1 MRKFLKGLPFKKVF
15 VFLFVSL
22 YTFLPSLQAFG
33 VVIEDYASEDVSV
46 GVDEGGDIL
55 DEGISDP
62 AEIANPNVLEEEVV
76 EEPLFV
82 YEDGVYTV
90 FNVVEGEEYVYPDDE
105 DVRIRFTNVTEEGN
119 LVISKVELTEEE
131 KELLNTSDDYGW
143 DISSSMSNGSFKYD
157 LTLPNNTESNDVE
170 VKYSEDGNTYESID
184 NEIVN
189 ENVIEIKGLEH
200 FTLFVVTGGDDT
212 TGSCKNV
219 TLINPKDG
227 DTCYTTIQAAI
238 DAAISGDDVL
248 VSEGTYTQSLSINKR
263 INLIG
268 AGSSVTTIKPNIVG
282 GAVITVNAVTGPMT
296 IEGFTIDALNYT
308 NESGIYIQN
317 SSSNITVKNNDII
330 NFTENGVHIS
340 NGDNNSILDNT
351 ITSTYDSNAGV
362 YVDNNS
368 SANLIDSNTITFPTS
383 GSKNLYNIYFAGS
396 FSGNNTISYNI
407 LDGGKRSFQ
416 QDGGVTGT
424 TTFSNNTINTPSFA
438 GVYLNGGSANIIG
451 NSFMNSVRPIEFSG
465 VNNVTILDN
474 AIDGSTYH
482 GIKIWSYSGDIIINN
497 NSFENIGSNALDN
510 EVTGGKI
517 VDARYNW
524 WGEIDNSGPYDV
536 WEDSSIPNTNPDG
549 KGYGARGYIDYSSWI
564 KADIIIPT
572 TTAPRMYVSHD
583 GGVTFEER
591 TFVTKGDIVRVETEA
606 TDNLSGVD
614 YVQFAIMNPS
624 GGYVASYTKIYFP
637 ITPAGNTYRFE
648 FTIPTDGKYIDTHG
662 IITEDLNGLIFW
674 VRAYDKAGNYNHGNT
689 ETFTY
694 DKTQPTISQP
704 IMLVSKNGGA
714 FVESNVVRSGDLIK
728 IQATANDSSS
738 RIRSVEF
745 RIQDKT
751 TGEYVATRVFEE
763 IPVFGNTYEYTFQI
777 PTDVKYIN
785 THNPISQEYSQLSY
799 WVRAHDIVGNYAH
812 GASNLFTLDMINP
825 SVPLNGTPDD
835 TVIST
840 NDFDFN
846 WDNSSDVTPVTY
858 EFHSSLNPTQVN
870 GVLTTSLWKS
880 GTLPSNKIHSSGA
893 QDGKWYWQV
902 RAKDEA
908 GNYSNWSEIWNVTL
922 DTTPPSKPIITNT
935 TEFTNINAIT
945 INWTDGDD
953 QGTNPTGVKG
963 YLFRY
968 VFTPANG
975 GTNINWPSGLV
986 LVGNSKT
993 RSGSF
998 GHGEGKYVMYVQTVD
1013 MAGNLSPESDP
1024 YTITYDKTKP
1034 IIEILGPIENSSHS
1048 GSFEIEV
1055 RATDESSGLGQFVI
1069 NIKNSL
1075 GDNIGTCVNE
1085 NQNGTLEHTATC
1097 TINTSSYSDGQY
1109 SIKTN
1114 VRDRAGNISQT
1125 LSRSFIFDN
1134 DNPTGDIQ
1142 GIRYTKGDV
1151 QSFITNN
1158 NTPILYG
1165 TCSDNNGVSKV
1176 EVKIDDDTQ
1185 TPACNNGIWASTE
1198 FSPLA
1203 NGTHKI
1209 TLTVTDLAGNTITKE
1224 QNITI
1229 DTIAPTAQHTYF
1241 NNGVKITDSIAYVK
1255 GTSNLTFL
1263 AEYSDEGSGI
1273 YQDSYVIFDSNEE
1286 GTARTSKAYCGWRKP
1301 GNTLLITENPL
1312 TTPVPFINCSATLPD
1327 GEYFMY
1333 HQVYDNAT
1341 RRDIPEI
1348 NQYRDYKG
1356 LHFVVDS
1363 VTPTSNIEIQADLNE
1378 TTNLKHNNGWH
1389 GEGWY
1394 YNFDNIVLSVDNP
1407 EFGDFIQYQ
1416 ILDGEVSTPGGTWTE
1431 ATDGIDLAAIINA
1444 KADGIYTIFWYAEDL
1459 AGNTEEVNSEI
1470 VKIDRT
1476 NPTYTIDFGS
1486 INGIADNNV
1495 TYIPEDEIRV
1505 DVEVGDTLSGYTRAR
1520 YDLHT
1525 ADENWNC
1532 IFDSSNQDD
1541 LVPAENSTTRTLTVS
1556 DLSDGR
1562 YCLKIWVYD
1571 DVQNKSWVDT
1581 TGEQWV
1587 HFVIDTEFP
1596 STPIGLQRR
1605 ALDGTIYSCGDYA
1618 QLQTLIPDWDD
1629 NSDINFD
1636 YYEYTSFNANGNIG
1650 LDEEILPNSEFV
1662 HSWVPTIEGT
1672 YGYAVR
1678 AVDKAGNK
1686 SDWAL
1691 TGKTLADS
1699 CQITYDSTPP
1709 VIEPLTQYTYN
1720 LSEGDAIPDVQTEVT
1735 DETGLKKAYYE
1746 LTNIDLGTFNDD
1758 MDLSGTSEIVDTTG
1772 LIETYAKDYF
1782 GEDITTI
1789 DTYYIPEGVYT
1800 IEYYVEDIAG
1810 NTSPTETVTINIT
1823 NVAPI
1828 VDSFTADVLNITE
1841 GDTVSFEAIFSDPS
1855 YIEYISGEKHADD
1868 ADWTYAFNPEGTYE
1882 PELTTNV
1889 PGETLS
1895 FSHTYNNEGAYLAE
1909 FRVCEDSL
1917 NDGEGECTTKTVEIV
1932 VSNNNP
1938 TVTITPATLEVTQGT
1953 QAVVL
1958 SVNVTNGNAPF
1969 TYQWTG
1975 DCTGSEDQAIFN
1987 PTTAGDYTCTVTVTD
2002 ADGDTATDSVDIT
2015 VGAVLGATT
2024 ENGSTKETFD
2034 RTIPVLAYGTGGY
2047 LLSQIDEQDTD
2058 EEEITEEE
2066 TTTQDS
2072 PEVKGEEDNEEQDGE
2087 EEETK
2092 WWIYPL
2098 VILPVLAIFL
2108 ILWKRR
2114 KEDNEPQF

>member
-15 VFLFVSL
+15 VLLFVSL

-82 YEDGVYTV
+82 YENGVYTV
-90 FNVVEGEEYVYPDDE
+90 HKVMVGEEYVYPDNK
-105 DVRIRFTNVTEEGN
+105 DVRVRFTSVTEEGD

-143 DISSSMSNGSFKYD
+143 DISSTMSNGSFMYD
-157 LTLPNNTESNDVE
+157 LTLPNSTESNDVE

-200 FTLFVVTGGDDT
+200 FTLFVVVDSPDQTKCNAVQLGT
-212 TGSCKNV
+212 T
-219 TLINPKDG
+219 PYE
-227 DTCYTTIQAAI
+227 TCFPTIQQAVNAASDGATI
-238 DAAISGDDVL
+238 YVAA
-248 VSEGTYTQSLSINKR
+248 GTYTGSYLSIENKAVS
-263 INLIG
+263 IIG
-268 AGSSVTTIKPNIVG
+268 SGEGSTIIKPDTG
-282 GAVITVNAVTGPMT
+282 GAVITINNNTTSGMT
-296 IEGFTIDALNYT
+296 IEGFTIDAT
-308 NESGIYIQN
+308 NTGSGIFIQN
-317 SSSNITVKNNDII
+317 SNSNVTIENNKVI
-330 NFTENGVHIS
+330 NFTDKGVLIS
-340 NGDNNSILDNT
+340 NSNNNVVQDNT
-351 ITSTYDSNAGV
+351 IEGSSIGSNAGV
-362 YVDNNS
+362 YLDNNS
-368 SANLIDSNTITFPTS
+368 EDNLIDGNTISLPTS
-383 GSKNLYNIYFAGS
+383 GSGTLYNVWLAGAV
-396 FSGNNTISYNI
+396 SGNNTVNNNT

-416 QDGGVTGT
+416 QDSSVTGT
-424 TTFSNNTINTPSFA
+424 TIFSNNTINTPSYA
-438 GVYLNGGSANIIG
+438 GAHLNGGSAEISENTF
-451 NSFMNSVRPIEFSG
+451 NNSVRPIEFWAQDVKIQS
-465 VNNVTILDN
+465 NIFN
-474 AIDGSTYH
+474 GSTYDVINAH
-482 GIKIWSYSGDIIINN
+482 SY
-497 NSFENIGSNALDN
+497 NSVTANYNTFSNIGFKAVNNQVSAK
-510 EVTGGKI
+510 TI
-517 VDARYNW
+517 DARYNK
-524 WGEIDNSGPYDV
+524 WGTSKESVIQSMINGNVTYDPWYGKTVTQEVTVNEYEKGGIYYVKLNDILNFNITGEPVYGQHYITGLWGYNSSTGSRTDDRYIGWVNINPDTSDLVNVDKDWNMVTDHWMGSNAPGTTIPAGDYLLWVERYYDEGVYVSGSTVTKRVTIDNTKPALSVLTPTADERINGPVDISITAS
-536 WEDSSIPNTNPDG
+536 DSQTDISSVSMHIY
-549 KGYGARGYIDYSSWI
+549 KVEGASKTLVAGCTS
-564 KADIIIPT
+564 IPT
-572 TTAPRMYVSHD
+572 TFDGTNWNATINNGESCNLVEGTYEIAAWAYDGVQNLGWATRVQFVIDETAPAAPTGLHILDY
-583 GGVTFEER
+583 E
-591 TFVTKGDIVRVETEA
+591 
-606 TDNLSGVD
+606 DNDLGC
-614 YVQFAIMNPS
+614 
-624 GGYVASYTKIYFP
+624 GGYTNNRNITIDWNNNPESDFDHYILDLKDKDNHKQLGVSEYDATIRDADDLYKYKI
-637 ITPAGNTYRFE
+637 
-648 FTIPTDGKYIDTHG
+648 
-662 IITEDLNGLIFW
+662 
-674 VRAYDKAGNYNHGNT
+674 RAVDKAGNISVASAWCEVTLDRVVPTGTIDSVKMIKGTNTYHITEWSVNDNTPTIEGTVNDNNGITSVKVTINGFTALANNMGGKWEADISSVIPDGTYTISAEFEDIAGNT
-689 ETFTY
+689 TIVNQDLTI
-694 DKTQPTISQP
+694 DTVAPT
-704 IMLVSKNGGA
+704 A
-714 FVESNVVRSGDLIK
+714 
-728 IQATANDSSS
+728 
-738 RIRSVEF
+738 
-745 RIQDKT
+745 
-751 TGEYVATRVFEE
+751 EYEH
-763 IPVFGNTYEYTFQI
+763 Y
-777 PTDVKYIN
+777 
-785 THNPISQEYSQLSY
+785 
-799 WVRAHDIVGNYAH
+799 
-812 GASNLFTLDMINP
+812 
-825 SVPLNGTPDD
+825 LNGT
-835 TVIST
+835 
-840 NDFDFN
+840 
-846 WDNSSDVTPVTY
+846 
-858 EFHSSLNPTQVN
+858 L
-870 GVLTTSLWKS
+870 
-880 GTLPSNKIHSSGA
+880 
-893 QDGKWYWQV
+893 
-902 RAKDEA
+902 
-908 GNYSNWSEIWNVTL
+908 
-922 DTTPPSKPIITNT
+922 
-935 TEFTNINAIT
+935 
-945 INWTDGDD
+945 
-953 QGTNPTGVKG
+953 
-963 YLFRY
+963 
-968 VFTPANG
+968 
-975 GTNINWPSGLV
+975 
-986 LVGNSKT
+986 
-993 RSGSF
+993 
-998 GHGEGKYVMYVQTVD
+998 
-1013 MAGNLSPESDP
+1013 
-1024 YTITYDKTKP
+1024 
-1034 IIEILGPIENSSHS
+1034 
-1048 GSFEIEV
+1048 
-1055 RATDESSGLGQFVI
+1055 
-1069 NIKNSL
+1069 
-1075 GDNIGTCVNE
+1075 
-1085 NQNGTLEHTATC
+1085 
-1097 TINTSSYSDGQY
+1097 
-1109 SIKTN
+1109 
-1114 VRDRAGNISQT
+1114 
-1125 LSRSFIFDN
+1125 
-1134 DNPTGDIQ
+1134 
-1142 GIRYTKGDV
+1142 
-1151 QSFITNN
+1151 
-1158 NTPILYG
+1158 
-1165 TCSDNNGVSKV
+1165 
-1176 EVKIDDDTQ
+1176 
-1185 TPACNNGIWASTE
+1185 
-1198 FSPLA
+1198 
-1203 NGTHKI
+1203 
-1209 TLTVTDLAGNTITKE
+1209 
-1224 QNITI
+1224 
-1229 DTIAPTAQHTYF
+1229 
-1241 NNGVKITDSIAYVK
+1241 ITDDIAYVK
-1255 GTSNLTFL
+1255 GVSELSFKGTITDATPS
-1263 AEYSDEGSGI
+1263 SGI
-1273 YQDSYVIFDSNEE
+1273 LKDSFVIFEAQDDGSFRFSAN
-1286 GTARTSKAYCGWRKP
+1286 GKRAFCSWRSTP
-1301 GNTLLITENPL
+1301 NLITFAGLNDTEIIGTEVQFFDCTGFLDDGNYYMAHQ
-1312 TTPVPFINCSATLPD
+1312 IYDSAVR
-1327 GEYFMY
+1327 
-1333 HQVYDNAT
+1333 Q
-1341 RRDIPEI
+1341 DIPSI
-1348 NQYRDYKG
+1348 HQYRDVLG
-1356 LHFVVDS
+1356 LHFIVDS
-1363 VTPTSNIEIQADLNE
+1363 VAPTSNIEIQADLNE

-1476 NPTYTIDFGS
+1476 NPTYTINFNS
-1486 INGIADNNV
+1486 INGIANDNV

-1505 DVEVGDTLSGYTRAR
+1505 DVKVGDTLSGYTRAR

-1532 IFDSSNQDD
+1532 TFDSSNQDN
-1541 LVPAENSTTRTLTVS
+1541 LVPAENNTTRTLTVS
-1556 DLSDGR
+1556 GLSDGR
-1562 YCLKIWVYD
+1562 YCLRIWVYD

-1662 HSWVPTIEGT
+1662 HSWVPTIEET